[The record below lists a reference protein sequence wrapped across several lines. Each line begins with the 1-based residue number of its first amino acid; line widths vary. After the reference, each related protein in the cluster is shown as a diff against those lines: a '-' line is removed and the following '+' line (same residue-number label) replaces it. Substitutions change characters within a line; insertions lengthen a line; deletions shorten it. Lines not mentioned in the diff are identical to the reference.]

1 MFPLYHEAECPKSR
15 AASPCAV
22 KQESTQVMV
31 EWIPASSLR
40 VVVQPEPL
48 ALPSWLKQAI
58 DAHWQT
64 VVREHPHFFRGP
76 VLTVVGVSHHGAE
89 RRVLARFTDYAHYL
103 FSRHLPLGDRFR
115 VCPLF
120 AAACPITREGYLV
133 VGQMTEA
140 TARPLLVQAI
150 GGTATPA
157 DVEGTAFLAERSAL
171 RQLQEVLGID
181 PARDLADPPQLVGA
195 AFEPGYALALAVR
208 VDLPWDWPTLEAR
221 AARYWAARHAGRPMQ
236 EHSRLLA
243 LPWGEA
249 GLEVLRSAQWEAAR
263 YLESFLS
270 QPSLRP

>member
-1 MFPLYHEAECPKSR
+1 
-15 AASPCAV
+15 
-22 KQESTQVMV
+22 MV
-31 EWIPASSLR
+31 EWIPASSLT

-48 ALPSWLKQAI
+48 ALPRWLQQAI

-64 VVREHPHFFRGP
+64 VVREHPYFYRGP
-76 VLTVVGVSHHGAE
+76 VLSVVAAARHGAQ
-89 RRVLARFTDYAHYL
+89 RQVLARFTDYAHYL
-103 FSRHLPLGDRFR
+103 FSRHLPLADRFR

-133 VGQMTEA
+133 VGQMAEA

-157 DVEGTAFLAERSAL
+157 DVEGTSFLAEGSAL
-171 RQLQEVLGID
+171 RQLHEVLGID
-181 PARDLADPPQLVGA
+181 PARELAGPARLVGA

-208 VDLPWDWPTLEAR
+208 IDLPWDWPTLEAR
-221 AARYWAARHAGRPMQ
+221 TARYWAARQARQPMQ

-263 YLESFLS
+263 YLESFLTE
-270 QPSLRP
+270 PSLRP